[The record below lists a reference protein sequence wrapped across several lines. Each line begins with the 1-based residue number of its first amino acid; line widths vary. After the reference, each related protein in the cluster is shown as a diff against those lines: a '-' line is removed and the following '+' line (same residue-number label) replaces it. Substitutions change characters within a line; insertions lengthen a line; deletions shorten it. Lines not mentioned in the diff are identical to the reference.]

1 MRVSRGYVICSKV
14 RNFLEA
20 SVTQTRVLVRL
31 TFEIDEISTEEPNL
45 FIKAVSLQE
54 ELKKAGDFFEKEV
67 MVGSGKSL
75 VNKVDIYVKQIGL
88 NYNKTRLSEIKRN
101 TISHNKLFRKISR
114 NKIKF
119 ITSVHSCLEDRKEI
133 L

>member
-1 MRVSRGYVICSKV
+1 M
-14 RNFLEA
+14 EA

-45 FIKAVSLQE
+45 FIKAISLQE

-119 ITSVHSCLEDRKEI
+119 ITSVHSCLEDRKEM